1 MTTVRNQGS
10 IADSKPSVA
19 TKVEIYGGLTG
30 VTRVDTQQPTKGT
43 NPCRAPVGTKAPG
56 PKLSTRLWALAREAC
71 TGSRQRAKPTCSPSI
86 RTWSSSRKTLAGI
99 RSAADRRPSRS
110 TMDRVTRSLSRL
122 RCRNHATWAR
132 LVAGFCRSQLRGGN
146 LPKA

>member
-1 MTTVRNQGS
+1 MTIVCPQGS
-10 IADSKPSVA
+10 IADSKPSPA
-19 TKVEIYGGLTG
+19 TKVGISGGSTG
-30 VTRVDTQQPTKGT
+30 AIPADTQQPTKST
-43 NPCRAPVGTKAPG
+43 TPCRAPVGTKAPG
-56 PKLSTRLWALAREAC
+56 PKRSTRLWALAREAC

-110 TMDRVTRSLSRL
+110 TMDRVTRLLSRL

-132 LVAGFCRSQLRGGN
+132 LVAGF
-146 LPKA
+146 